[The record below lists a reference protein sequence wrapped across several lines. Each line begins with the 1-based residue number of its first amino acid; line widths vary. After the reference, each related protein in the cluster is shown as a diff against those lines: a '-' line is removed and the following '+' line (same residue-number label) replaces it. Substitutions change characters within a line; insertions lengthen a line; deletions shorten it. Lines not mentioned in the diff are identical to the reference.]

1 MEECGLSMKEHVERE
16 GCIVSFKEKRAQLE
30 IKKQEME
37 KEIERAIEREY
48 MNSRAGR
55 LYRKRMRQI
64 KAKIAASLT
73 SLAFVLFLSVAIILF
88 VR

>member
-37 KEIERAIEREY
+37 KEC
-48 MNSRAGR
+48 
-55 LYRKRMRQI
+55 Q
-64 KAKIAASLT
+64 
-73 SLAFVLFLSVAIILF
+73 
-88 VR
+88 